1 MNILEE
7 LSLQHSISL
16 NSDKKM
22 LSESEAH
29 ILNEVSEF
37 GIDSVYINID
47 DETKNAFPAIFIKQ
61 VLAFDSETL
70 QIISNIHRKIWN
82 YNKVLFLYAY
92 SNTEIR
98 IYNCTKTPVIQKK
111 EDIDYEKELKS
122 LEINSYSYD
131 DKKQLQELN
140 TLFSKI
146 AIDTGVIWT
155 LEKAKFI
162 RDKINLQHKVD
173 KYLVESLINTTEQLK
188 KENLEINFI
197 HKIILRSLFLLY
209 LEDRKA
215 TDSNLYSEIKEGA
228 SSYFDILDDVEA
240 TYKLFK
246 KLEDHFNG
254 NVFSVS
260 NEEKITIKQLKII
273 KQCFISGN
281 RNTSQMN
288 LLDDWRVFDFSII
301 QIELLSEIYESFLF
315 KTDPSLKK
323 ITGTYYTPPSLVE
336 FILNQKLPVNNGQTN
351 YNIKVLDPTCGS
363 GIFLVESFKRL
374 VKRYENKHNEKLTDF
389 NKLKELLTDNIFGVE
404 IHPQAIKVAAFSLYL
419 ALLDKLNPKTI
430 WQNKDHRLPNLINN
444 PNDLTIKKQGNN
456 LFCRDTIEDNIEIQ
470 KLSFDLIVG
479 NPPFGTSELSN
490 ILSKYCIKF
499 NFAKEMVLPFLHK
512 AISLSPNGE
521 IALIFNTKILT
532 NTNTGYLNFRNWL
545 FNECYVEKI
554 FNFSILRN
562 AKKNFGGQLF
572 GNATG
577 PISII
582 FYQKHHKEPSDKIV
596 YYAPKTYIKSNIIEG
611 LSIDSSDL
619 KYLPREECKNPN
631 SRIWKI
637 AMWGKMNDWELVE
650 RLKRYRFNNI
660 ESFTKEHQIENGV
673 GFQLLTSK
681 SDAAKE
687 SELLSS
693 LKYLDADT
701 IAQYYT
707 PTTSLGEIKNSVKS
721 EKAINYYIN
730 HYNLN
735 SINDLKKITHFR
747 RLGDI
752 NAYINPHIV
761 VKKGL
766 ERNRVC
772 ASFIDGNCAFRD
784 GVYGFYTKNTNIDSL
799 YVLLAYF
806 NSKFIT
812 YYLFLTNSSY
822 GIEREQIMMNEYL
835 TIPIKLDSCQYEKL
849 VYAGKEIVQR
859 VKNQDFLVNP
869 HKEYE
874 LKLFIEEIIDKTIY
888 ESLELIESEIA
899 SINHIVDYDI
909 DLFHKKEKSIALEVT
924 KGDQIKEYAQIIS
937 DELNEFIEGQS
948 IFVNIT
954 IYNIN
959 KFSPLIM
966 IKISH
971 EQTTKDVSISPQK
984 LDDELSRLDKYLWE
998 KSSTNIYFKK
1008 NLNFKNNNDIYII
1021 RPNQKK
1027 FWTHSMAFN
1036 DAHDLIF
1043 EILNGD

>member
-29 ILNEVSEF
+29 ILNEVSDF

-281 RNTSQMN
+281 HNTSQMN

-336 FILNQKLPVNNGQTN
+336 FILNQKLPINNSQTN

-389 NKLKELLTDNIFGVE
+389 NKLKELLTDNIFGIE

-470 KLSFDLIVG
+470 KLSFDLIIG

-490 ILSKYCIKF
+490 TLSKYCNKF

-532 NTNTGYLNFRNWL
+532 NTNIGYLNFRNWL

-650 RLKRYRFNNI
+650 RLKKYRFNNI
-660 ESFTKEHQIENGV
+660 ESFTKEHKIENGV

-681 SDAAKE
+681 RDSAKE

-707 PTTSLGEIKNSVKS
+707 PTTSLSEIKNSVKS

-772 ASFIDGNCAFRD
+772 ASFIDENCAFRD
-784 GVYGFYTKNTNIDSL
+784 GVYGFYTKNTSMDSL

-806 NSKFIT
+806 ISKFST

-835 TIPIKLDSCQYEKL
+835 TIPIKLNSCQYDKL

-859 VKNQDFLVNP
+859 VKNQDFLINP

-874 LKLFIEEIIDKTIY
+874 LKLFIEENIDKTIY

-924 KGDQIKEYAQIIS
+924 NFDQIKEYAQIIS
-937 DELNEFIEGQS
+937 DELNEFIEGQG

-971 EQTTKDVSISPQK
+971 EQTAKDVSISPQK

-998 KSSTNIYFKK
+998 KSSTNIY
-1008 NLNFKNNNDIYII
+1008 
-1021 RPNQKK
+1021 
-1027 FWTHSMAFN
+1027 
-1036 DAHDLIF
+1036 
-1043 EILNGD
+1043 